1 MDGELEW
8 WDFSK
13 KAEKS
18 IEWKTLHAG
27 MVVVIT
33 PIHGWFRIF
42 RMENIRKFPL
52 KKWIDNWGR
61 PQDGNLHVWEDG
73 RIMEDQGKATRK
85 DLKTWGKHLETIKK
99 KNYDSPTETYPNKNN
114 EHPNSHC
121 KRHVRIPWKRRIRQ
135 FHAFIGSH
143 LRALHSHL

>member
-13 KAEKS
+13 KAEKG

-42 RMENIRKFPL
+42 RMENIRKFP

-61 PQDGNLHVWEDG
+61 PQHIKPPWEDG
-73 RIMEDQGKATRK
+73 RIMEDQQ
-85 DLKTWGKHLETIKK
+85 KTNTKRSENMG
-99 KNYDSPTETYPNKNN
+99 DSPTETYPNKNHEHN
-114 EHPNSHC
+114 EHPHSHC
-121 KRHVRIPWKRRIRQ
+121 KRHVRIPWKRRILQ